1 MSVRLAASTGARIDV
16 WREDDLLC
24 ARLAD
29 HVTEPQTCLGA
40 DLFEVI
46 ALLAPLDLNDATEA
60 AEAISLAEAAQHRL
74 DSDRETEARSSVTS
88 WPLQYC

>member
-1 MSVRLAASTGARIDV
+1 MSLKLAASTGARIDV
-16 WREDDLLC
+16 WREDDLLH

-29 HVTEPQTCLGA
+29 DVTEPQTCLSV

-46 ALLAPLDLNDATEA
+46 ALLAALDLDDATEA

-74 DSDRETEARSSVTS
+74 DSR
-88 WPLQYC
+88 